1 MPRQKRRAL
10 PGALLLLALVGSAV
24 AFGIYGNKIL
34 ATGTG
39 ITRTETPIETLTYT
53 ETTEIPSERV
63 NINATLTT
71 PQPET

>member
-34 ATGTG
+34 ATGTE

-53 ETTEIPSERV
+53 ETAEIPSERV